1 MPFMAENVFA
11 ASFFPVVSGAL
22 TWFSGLFPFSL
33 TEFGLYALVLIL
45 LGDVVRLIV
54 LKLRPFRFLRRVL
67 FVCSVAFLLYVIM
80 HGVNFYRPTVQEF
93 MKLDDPSDSVEELYN
108 ACVEEAKAASALRAT
123 LSEDENGRFKLSN
136 GVSETLKDI
145 GSAYKNETMKSLTFL
160 KKGASKAKGVLIS
173 PLWSYTG
180 ITGMYF
186 PMLGEANVNTNVSQS
201 DLPFTAAH
209 ELAHT
214 KGIAREYRYSGHLS
228 AYTYL
233 ANTLYARSPELFA
246 KAAQNISPA
255 AERDLAE
262 QREYSAK
269 YTSGKAAQ
277 VSDKINDSF
286 IKSQGVASGTASY
299 SEVTKLILAYKESQK

>member
-1 MPFMAENVFA
+1 
-11 ASFFPVVSGAL
+11 
-22 TWFSGLFPFSL
+22 
-33 TEFGLYALVLIL
+33 
-45 LGDVVRLIV
+45 
-54 LKLRPFRFLRRVL
+54 
-67 FVCSVAFLLYVIM
+67 
-80 HGVNFYRPTVQEF
+80 
-93 MKLDDPSDSVEELYN
+93 
-108 ACVEEAKAASALRAT
+108 
-123 LSEDENGRFKLSN
+123 
-136 GVSETLKDI
+136 
-145 GSAYKNETMKSLTFL
+145 
-160 KKGASKAKGVLIS
+160 
-173 PLWSYTG
+173 
-180 ITGMYF
+180 MYF

-214 KGIAREYRYSGHLS
+214 KGIAREDECNFIAYLACISSDNAEYRYSGHLS

-233 ANTLYARSPELFA
+233 ANALYA

>member
-1 MPFMAENVFA
+1 M
-11 ASFFPVVSGAL
+11 
-22 TWFSGLFPFSL
+22 LFRS
-33 TEFGLYALVLIL
+33 
-45 LGDVVRLIV
+45 
-54 LKLRPFRFLRRVL
+54 
-67 FVCSVAFLLYVIM
+67 
-80 HGVNFYRPTVQEF
+80 
-93 MKLDDPSDSVEELYN
+93 
-108 ACVEEAKAASALRAT
+108 
-123 LSEDENGRFKLSN
+123 
-136 GVSETLKDI
+136 
-145 GSAYKNETMKSLTFL
+145 
-160 KKGASKAKGVLIS
+160 
-173 PLWSYTG
+173 
-180 ITGMYF
+180 
-186 PMLGEANVNTNVSQS
+186 
-201 DLPFTAAH
+201 H

-214 KGIAREYRYSGHLS
+214 KGIAREDECNFIAYLACISSDNAEYRYSGHLS

-233 ANTLYARSPELFA
+233 ANALYARSPELFA